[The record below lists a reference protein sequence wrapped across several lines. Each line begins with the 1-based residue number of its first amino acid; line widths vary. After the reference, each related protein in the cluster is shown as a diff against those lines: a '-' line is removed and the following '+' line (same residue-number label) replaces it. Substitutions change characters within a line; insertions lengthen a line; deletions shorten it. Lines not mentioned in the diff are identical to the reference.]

1 MCAMTGYVEVASS
14 VDVASLER
22 WDADVEVV
30 QFQQPLR
37 EADYRSLAA
46 WLSRHP
52 SVALR
57 VYGFDREL
65 TTLGFLRWFPHVRR
79 LSVDELY
86 YLTDLTP
93 LQHLDRCVEWLDI
106 GQTLKPLDLRP
117 LAGLQ
122 HVRQLR
128 VVGHRRGL
136 GELIEANAGLQ
147 GLALWRLPVD
157 RILPGLMLPDLQS
170 LAVTRGSLTD
180 SGWLGQFRTL
190 RYLALRAV
198 RTLVDLQPVAGMVG
212 LRWLWLDGP
221 ATRLRQQHRAD
232 PGRLHQHAP
241 PAPSHSFE
249 RVGRRTAARTTA
261 RDRIAAA
268 HRGVHP
274 VRRSPSSRTRRL
286 RPRHRPPQSCRQEAT
301 GPHTTAEPEPVRRRA
316 RAGVH
321 AIALKRRHAGGGL
334 TGQLIV
340 TGEALSHR
348 W

>member
-212 LRWLWLDGP
+212 LRWLWLDGL
-221 ATRLRQQHRAD
+221 AMDRLPD
-232 PGRLHQHAP
+232 FGSSTELI
-241 PAPSHSFE
+241 
-249 RVGRRTAARTTA
+249 RVDCTNMRHLRHPTALNGL
-261 RDRIAAA
+261 AAA
-268 HRGVHP
+268 PRLEQLLVTESQLPIEAFIPFADHP
-274 VRRSPSSRTRRL
+274 RL
-286 RPRHRPPQSCRQEAT
+286 E
-301 GPHTTAEPEPVRRRA
+301 
-316 RAGVH
+316 
-321 AIALKRRHAGGGL
+321 HAGFGLGTDRRNRAAKRLLGL
-334 TGQLIV
+334 TPPPSPNRFAAEHGLAYMQ
-340 TGEALSHR
+340 
-348 W
+348 